1 MDWDINADQL
11 ESSSDSEKDR
21 NQQRRH
27 GKINRNKLE
36 DERTSALRESSSDSE
51 EERKRGKI
59 NRNKLE
65 RKRVNNK
72 NKRKDKEEN
81 DYYSRK
87 ADVLSSSDSDEL
99 MFELPKRKVKKN
111 KTKLNP
117 KNRQLKVP
125 DKVKNKIKAS
135 SFKSP
140 YPYSRRADV
149 LSSSFVPPSQV
160 AFHNYSAPIINE
172 DEQRIN
178 VARAII
184 EAIENDEFDEDYNI
198 QQALRMDTLGE
209 SFGVYVVEGGKINNL
224 GPNFLYILVIPNVGT
239 YDIPPEG
246 HRVKFS
252 TYDINSQSKQNVRQ
266 LDIEPDVGFKY
277 VYISGYLVLFFY
289 GQESKIKTPQKPHD
303 DDQGF
308 LSRIG
313 NSLFNTAF
321 NYVKKKWF
329 KK

>member
-21 NQQRRH
+21 SQQRRH

-246 HRVKFS
+246 NRVKFS

>member
-21 NQQRRH
+21 SQQRRH
-27 GKINRNKLE
+27 GKINRNKL
-36 DERTSALRESSSDSE
+36 ESSSDSE

>member
-21 NQQRRH
+21 SQQRRH
-27 GKINRNKLE
+27 
-36 DERTSALRESSSDSE
+36 
-51 EERKRGKI
+51 GKI

-87 ADVLSSSDSDEL
+87 ADVPALTRQSFLSSSDSDEL

-239 YDIPPEG
+239 YDIPPDG

-313 NSLFNTAF
+313 SSLFNTAF
-321 NYVKKKWF
+321 NYVKSKLF

>member
-1 MDWDINADQL
+1 MDWDINTEQL
-11 ESSSDSEKDR
+11 ESSSDSEGERK
-21 NQQRRH
+21 RR
-27 GKINRNKLE
+27 KINRNKLE